1 MWILAC
7 DETVGVTWECVM
19 ILGKMLFNDI
29 WDRGEF
35 TCFTLIFYTTSL
47 NSKWFMT
54 EIFVLELMEL
64 WKNLKVCSLEFNQ
77 KGLKSL

>member
-19 ILGKMLFNDI
+19 IWGKMLFNDI

-47 NSKWFMT
+47 NSKWFYDRNFCFGVNGAMD
-54 EIFVLELMEL
+54 
-64 WKNLKVCSLEFNQ
+64 
-77 KGLKSL
+77 KSESVFTGI